1 MPVPAHPAT
10 ETRASPADLFE
21 VIVVRAGT
29 VLFAIDVQAAVE
41 IRGPER
47 FGPADLHGRAT
58 LEVRGQP
65 LPVVD
70 LRRMSGQPAF
80 GGGSPAMLLIN
91 AGTAPLA
98 LAVDEVLEIEAP
110 DATTRVPER
119 AAGQSFG
126 FCSGHIQL
134 DPARSAALIE
144 PVALLAA
151 LATQG

>member
-21 VIVVRAGT
+21 IVVVRAGT
-29 VLFAIDVQAAVE
+29 VLFAIDIQAAVE
-41 IRGPER
+41 IRGPEA
-47 FGPADLHGRAT
+47 FGPADRNGRPT

-80 GGGSPAMLLIN
+80 GWQPGHAVDQRRHRN
-91 AGTAPLA
+91 LA
-98 LAVDEVLEIEAP
+98 LAVDEVLEIETP
-110 DATTRVPER
+110 DASANTPEP
-119 AAGQSFG
+119 AAGQSFC
-126 FCSGHIQL
+126 FCSRHIQL

-144 PVALLAA
+144 PAALLGA
-151 LATQG
+151 LAAQG

>member
-21 VIVVRAGT
+21 IVVVRAGT
-29 VLFAIDVQAAVE
+29 VLFAIDIQAAVE
-41 IRGPER
+41 IRGPEA
-47 FGPADLHGRAT
+47 FGPADRNGRPT

-80 GGGSPAMLLIN
+80 EGGSPAMLLIN
-91 AGTAPLA
+91 AGTATLA

-110 DATTRVPER
+110 DATTRVPEL
-119 AAGQSFG
+119 AAGQSFC
-126 FCSGHIQL
+126 FCSRHIQL
-134 DPARSAALIE
+134 DPARSAALVE
-144 PVALLAA
+144 PAALLGA
-151 LATQG
+151 LAAPG